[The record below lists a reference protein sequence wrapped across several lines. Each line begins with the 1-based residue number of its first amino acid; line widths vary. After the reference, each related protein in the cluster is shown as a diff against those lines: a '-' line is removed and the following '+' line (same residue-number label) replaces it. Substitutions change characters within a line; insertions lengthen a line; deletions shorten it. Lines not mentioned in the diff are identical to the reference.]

1 MERNIYVPQNMQ
13 EWALALR
20 ALQTTPYGNFFYL
33 DFHIKTFATYFTS
46 TWVRIETYAR

>member
-20 ALQTTPYGNFFYL
+20 ALQTTPYGNCFYL
-33 DFHIKTFATYFTS
+33 DFHIKNFCHLFYKHMS
-46 TWVRIETYAR
+46 

>member
-20 ALQTTPYGNFFYL
+20 ALQTPPTVIFF
-33 DFHIKTFATYFTS
+33 I
-46 TWVRIETYAR
+46 